1 MEENS
6 QCFGFAPPA
15 VTVSANEGRVP
26 ATCRFQF
33 GVVVPMPILPLVVKL
48 PFEVVVALPPTQRL
62 FAMERLVEEAL
73 ARVDRP
79 ETASVPVAVMLAAER
94 LLEKSALPWT
104 ERSCEGEV
112 VPSPTEPPL
121 VAKYAEPEA
130 VSAVVE
136 A

>member
-1 MEENS
+1 M
-6 QCFGFAPPA
+6 
-15 VTVSANEGRVP
+15 
-26 ATCRFQF
+26 
-33 GVVVPMPILPLVVKL
+33 

-73 ARVDRP
+73 ARADRP

>member
-1 MEENS
+1 MATSWLELLKEAS
-6 QCFGFAPPA
+6 RLAPW
-15 VTVSANEGRVP
+15 
-26 ATCRFQF
+26 
-33 GVVVPMPILPLVVKL
+33 
-48 PFEVVVALPPTQRL
+48 
-62 FAMERLVEEAL
+62 
-73 ARVDRP
+73 P
-79 ETASVPVAVMLAAER
+79 EKVSVPVAVMLAAER

>member
-1 MEENS
+1 MPCIDKS
-6 QCFGFAPPA
+6 D
-15 VTVSANEGRVP
+15 EGE
-26 ATCRFQF
+26 
-33 GVVVPMPILPLVVKL
+33 VVPSPTEPPEVAKYAEPEEVMAVV
-48 PFEVVVALPPTQRL
+48 
-62 FAMERLVEEAL
+62 EAYGKVL
-73 ARVDRP
+73 A
-79 ETASVPVAVMLAAER
+79 AVAVMLAAER